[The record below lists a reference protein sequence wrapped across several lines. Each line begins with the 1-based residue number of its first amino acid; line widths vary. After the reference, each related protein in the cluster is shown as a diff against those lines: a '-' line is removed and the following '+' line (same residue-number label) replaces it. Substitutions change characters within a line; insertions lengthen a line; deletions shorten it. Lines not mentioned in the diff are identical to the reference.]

1 MKPNDTDDHLADNRS
16 KVKRGNL
23 LHHTTEV
30 CLTDRIQNLNAND
43 NTNSHDEQE
52 YAFGIYQFRRE
63 EETSNIVV

>member
-1 MKPNDTDDHLADNRS
+1 MKPNETDNHLADNSS
-16 KVKRGNL
+16 KVKRGNQ
-23 LHHTTEV
+23 TCYITP
-30 CLTDRIQNLNAND
+30 QNLNAND